1 MQQQSPPSSPLTSP
15 APTQPTSAAT
25 LATHTTASSTTSPSA
40 INSSPLSA
48 FSGRSFAVGFMPGIL
63 VGLLLAVL
71 IIFILLRRRNKST
84 GSGTSSHNSSW
95 LKHKGHSRHS
105 SDTLGPVGPMAQHS
119 RNVSDPSPHPQYGNR
134 TDFLRSPPRGLEAE
148 GTYSVSITSP
158 TIAKIK
164 GNREPRTPPNQT
176 AGGGGRVR
184 SLFARSLLTAPRRGT
199 ISPIRQMRQ
208 KHAKRDGGR
217 PEQVERSES
226 SETIDVLMPASTQA
240 PESHGSQGDMSQYGQ
255 ATFDEPYMHGAPSP
269 QPQNQRYYQQQQQQQ
284 PQSTPTPIA
293 PRNGPNRA
301 HPTYLYYGPDLALAP
316 PNAPWM
322 PSPPPAG
329 SPGRAGGKRDTTFS
343 SMMEKAGLR
352 RSDFSPFGGGSPGA
366 KGK

>member
-1 MQQQSPPSSPLTSP
+1 
-15 APTQPTSAAT
+15 
-25 LATHTTASSTTSPSA
+25 
-40 INSSPLSA
+40 
-48 FSGRSFAVGFMPGIL
+48 
-63 VGLLLAVL
+63 
-71 IIFILLRRRNKST
+71 
-84 GSGTSSHNSSW
+84 
-95 LKHKGHSRHS
+95 
-105 SDTLGPVGPMAQHS
+105 
-119 RNVSDPSPHPQYGNR
+119 
-134 TDFLRSPPRGLEAE
+134 
-148 GTYSVSITSP
+148 
-158 TIAKIK
+158 
-164 GNREPRTPPNQT
+164 
-176 AGGGGRVR
+176 
-184 SLFARSLLTAPRRGT
+184 
-199 ISPIRQMRQ
+199 MRQ

-366 KGK
+366 KGKERPRPLAPPQPQHLPRLAHPLPHAIDRGLGHASISAASRPSLSQRSITNTIKPPTNIQPPCAHRLPPRADETAPLARRILAAHTRQHILARRQRHEQREGDQPDAEAEVGRDFRERGH